1 MKLGL
6 KFRLDSKFSAV
17 TWFTTWLLSQRRSL
31 SVPEQW
37 CTYIWIYICIYI
49 WIFTYSCPYSLDMHL
64 RKLLTALS
72 YDASRMHFLAR
83 DEVEMAPVCR
93 NEWMDGELQ
102 MEAANAETTG
112 RDHESVD
119 EPWLLVTDTHL
130 PCSQTVCF
138 GFSELQWKP
147 SCLPPN
153 QWPNKS
159 GWNYGKV
166 NPDKNPLLCIA
177 AVEEEMSH
185 ACFWMCQRL
194 LWPGNGMPVT
204 EKAEGWLP

>member
-1 MKLGL
+1 MN
-6 KFRLDSKFSAV
+6 
-17 TWFTTWLLSQRRSL
+17 
-31 SVPEQW
+31 
-37 CTYIWIYICIYI
+37 IYI

-64 RKLLTALS
+64 RKWLTALS
-72 YDASRMHFLAR
+72 YDASRMHFLAS
-83 DEVEMAPVCR
+83 DAVEMAPVCR
-93 NEWMDGELQ
+93 KEWMDVELQ
-102 MEAANAETTG
+102 MEVANAETTG

-166 NPDKNPLLCIA
+166 NPDKNHSCALLQWKKRCHMSVSECVRDYCGLGMGCRWLEKQRGDCLKCTACKVFLSSSQEIN
-177 AVEEEMSH
+177 VEARS
-185 ACFWMCQRL
+185 
-194 LWPGNGMPVT
+194 
-204 EKAEGWLP
+204 EGIIIGQPNVCHLS